1 MSDMT
6 HAERRAR
13 GLEVLAKLTGT
24 KDPEKAAQRLEDQNG
39 ALGSHVIDFCLGDVW
54 SRPGISRRDRSL
66 IVIAILGA
74 LNQLEQLKVHV
85 RGGINH
91 GLTPV
96 EIREIFN
103 HMCGYAGFPRALDA
117 MRVTNEV
124 LAELGHAPENGK
136 LPPTERL
143 SLSERRKRAA
153 PGLAK
158 LSGGQLFDNLDITLN
173 GLEKQMGPI
182 GIYAVDFIFG
192 DIWERTELNKRDR
205 SLIVNSFLGALGR
218 QDELKIHIPGAF
230 RHGLSKE
237 ELQELIVT
245 LAAYAGF
252 PFAVEAIHVLQEHLK
267 KQAA

>member
-13 GLEVLAKLTGT
+13 GLDVLRTLTGS
-24 KDPEKAAQRLEDQNG
+24 KEPEKFAQQLEDQNG
-39 ALGSHVIDFCLGDVW
+39 ALGSFAVDFALGDVW

-74 LNQLEQLKVHV
+74 LNMLDQLKAHV

-91 GLTPV
+91 GLTPE

-103 HMCGYAGFPRALDA
+103 HMCGYAGFPRALNA

-124 LAELGHAPENGK
+124 LAEMGHAPADGK
-136 LPPTERL
+136 SPPAERL
-143 SLSERRKRAA
+143 SLSERRKRAG

-158 LSGGQLFDNLDITLN
+158 LSGGRVFDNMDITLS

-182 GIYAVDFIFG
+182 GTFAVDFIFG
-192 DIWERTELNKRDR
+192 DIWERPQLSKRDR

-230 RHGLSKE
+230 RHGLTKE
-237 ELQELIVT
+237 EMQEQIVT

-252 PFAVEAIHVLQEHLK
+252 PFAVEATHVLHEYLK
-267 KQAA
+267 TAA

>member
-1 MSDMT
+1 MTDMT

-13 GLEVLAKLTGT
+13 GLEVLSRLTGT
-24 KDPEKAAQRLEDQNG
+24 KDPEKAAQRLEDSNG
-39 ALGSHVIDFCLGDVW
+39 ALGSLVIDFCLGDVW

-74 LNQLEQLKVHV
+74 LNQLEQLKIHV

-91 GLTPV
+91 GLTAE
-96 EIREIFN
+96 EIREVFN

-124 LAELGHAPENGK
+124 LAELGFAPKDGK
-136 LPPTERL
+136 LPPAEPL

-158 LSGGQLFDNLDITLN
+158 VSGGQIFDNIDITLN
-173 GLEKQMGPI
+173 GLEKQMGPV

-192 DIWERTELNKRDR
+192 DIWERTQLSKRDR

-237 ELQELIVT
+237 EIQELIVT

-252 PFAVEAIHVLQEHLK
+252 PFAVEATHVLHEHLK
-267 KQAA
+267 KSA

>member
-13 GLEVLAKLTGT
+13 GLDVLRTLTASAE
-24 KDPEKAAQRLEDQNG
+24 PEKAAARLEEQNG
-39 ALGSHVIDFCLGDVW
+39 VLGSFALDFALGDVW

-66 IVIAILGA
+66 IVISILGA
-74 LNQLEQLKVHV
+74 LSQLEQLKAHV

-96 EIREIFN
+96 EIREIFI
-103 HMCGYAGFPRALDA
+103 HMCGYAGFPRSLNA

-124 LAELGHAPENGK
+124 LAEMGHAPADGK
-136 LPPTERL
+136 LPPSERL
-143 SLSERRKRAA
+143 TLNERRSRAA
-153 PGLAK
+153 PILNQ
-158 LSGGQLFDNLDITLN
+158 LTGGTLFDNVEVSLA

-182 GIYAVDFIFG
+182 GTFAVDFVFG
-192 DIWERTELNKRDR
+192 DIWQRPELSKRDR

-230 RHGLSKE
+230 RLGVTKE
-237 ELQELIVT
+237 ELQEQIVT

-252 PFAVEAIHVLQEHLK
+252 PFAVEATHILQEHLK
-267 KQAA
+267 KAAL

>member
-13 GLEVLAKLTGT
+13 GLDVLRTLTASAE
-24 KDPEKAAQRLEDQNG
+24 PEKAAARLEDQNG
-39 ALGSHVIDFCLGDVW
+39 ALGSFAIDFALGDVW

-74 LNQLEQLKVHV
+74 LSQLEQLKAHV

-91 GLTPV
+91 GLTPE
-96 EIREIFN
+96 EIREIFI
-103 HMCGYAGFPRALDA
+103 HMCGYAGFPRALNA

-124 LAELGHAPENGK
+124 LAEMGHAPADGK
-136 LPPTERL
+136 LPSAERL
-143 SLSERRKRAA
+143 SLNERRSRAA
-153 PGLAK
+153 PGLAQ
-158 LSGGQLFDNLDITLN
+158 LTGGRLFDNMDTTLA

-182 GIYAVDFIFG
+182 GTFAVDFVFG
-192 DIWERTELNKRDR
+192 DIWQRKELNKRDR

-230 RHGLSKE
+230 RHGVTKE
-237 ELQELIVT
+237 ELQEQIVT

-252 PFAVEAIHVLQEHLK
+252 PFAVEATHILQEHLK

>member
-13 GLEVLAKLTGT
+13 GLEVISSLTGS
-24 KDPEKAAQRLEDQNG
+24 KDPEKVAQDIEDQNG
-39 ALGSHVIDFCLGDVW
+39 ALGSLAIDFALGDVW
-54 SRPGISRRDRSL
+54 TRPGISRRDRSL
-66 IVIAILGA
+66 IVIAIVGA
-74 LNQLEQLKVHV
+74 LNQLEHLKVHV
-85 RGGINH
+85 RGAINH
-91 GLTPV
+91 GVTPEEV
-96 EIREIFN
+96 REVMT

-117 MRVTNEV
+117 MKAANEV
-124 LAELGHAPENGK
+124 LAELGHAPKDGK
-136 LPPTERL
+136 LPPAERL
-143 SLSERRKRAA
+143 SLSDRRKRAA

-158 LSGGQLFDNLDITLN
+158 VSGGKLFDNFDITLN

-182 GIYAVDFIFG
+182 GIFAADFIFG
-192 DIWERTELNKRDR
+192 DIWERSQLSKRDR

-237 ELQELIVT
+237 EIQELIVT

-252 PFAVEAIHVLQEHLK
+252 PFAVEATHVLHEHLK
-267 KQAA
+267 KEAS